1 MPTQSH
7 FYSEE
12 IRRVLIS
19 QAGTAP
25 DAGMVAE
32 ATLNIWRQIAALL
45 TPIIGDRGVEV
56 LFRRALQ
63 LTSRAFPCLVV
74 SEDQGDRAVL
84 LANLKAKLAAN
95 ATNDAMEAGHA
106 LLVTFTELL
115 SNLIGE
121 SLTERLLSPVLASP
135 APISEQ
141 ETE

>member
-1 MPTQSH
+1 MPTQSDS
-7 FYSEE
+7 YSEV
-12 IRRVLIS
+12 IRKVLIS
-19 QAGTAP
+19 RAGTTP

-32 ATLNIWRQIAALL
+32 ATLIIWRRMAALL
-45 TPIIGDRGVEV
+45 APVIGVRGVDV
-56 LFRRALQ
+56 LFSRALQ
-63 LTSRAFPCLVV
+63 LTSKAFPCLAIAGA
-74 SEDQGDRAVL
+74 QGDSAVL

-115 SNLIGE
+115 STLIGE